1 MADVDARTCFE
12 DCLASGEPL
21 AGTAS
26 AARFFAA
33 VRWPKA
39 LWHHDKVGLSEGLP
53 ASLREL
59 EKSARKEGHALQLRL
74 FQRGGAVATDELE
87 IVCAD
92 FVGRRSAH
100 HRAVPAVHCAE
111 LIAAFL
117 AGDTYAPPLEAPVAL
132 VCTDGKHD
140 ACCGK
145 LGRSLVS
152 ALRAD
157 GRVDAVEVSHIGG
170 HRLAANCLALPSGR
184 LYGRLGVLDAPALAE
199 SIRHARVYLPRYRGQ
214 SGLGELEQVAEA
226 AALARLP
233 AGSAIELGAPE
244 PDGDGF
250 RVKAGELVVRC
261 TRRSFS
267 AIASCGDAEP
277 ERRER
282 WVAEP
287 LESTRDTELCHSSAK
302 RT

>member
-1 MADVDARTCFE
+1 MSDAARTCSE
-12 DCLASGEPL
+12 DSLASGEPL

-26 AARFFAA
+26 DARFFAA
-33 VRWPKA
+33 VSWPKA
-39 LWHHDKVGLSEGLP
+39 LWHHDKVALSEGLP
-53 ASLREL
+53 VSLREL
-59 EKSARKEGHALQLRL
+59 EKAARQAGQKLQLRL
-74 FQRGGAVATDELE
+74 FQRAGAVATSDLE

-92 FVGRRSAH
+92 FATRRTAH
-100 HRAVPAVHCAE
+100 HRGVPAEFSGEV
-111 LIAAFL
+111 IAAFL
-117 AGDTYAPPLEAPVAL
+117 AGDPHAPPLEAPLAL

-145 LGRSLVS
+145 LGRSLVA

-157 GRVDAVEVSHIGG
+157 GRVDAVEVSHVGG

-184 LYGRLGVLDAPALAE
+184 LYGRLGVIDVPALAE
-199 SIRHARVYLPRYRGQ
+199 SIRHDRVYLPRYRGQ

-233 AGSAIELGAPE
+233 AGSTIELGAPE

-250 RVKAGELVVRC
+250 RVCAGGVVVRC
-261 TRRSFS
+261 TRRAFR
-267 AIASCGDAEP
+267 ALASCGDAEP
-277 ERRER
+277 ELRER

-287 LESTRDTELCHSSAK
+287 G
-302 RT
+302 

>member
-1 MADVDARTCFE
+1 MSDVAARTCRE
-12 DCLASGEPL
+12 DSQAVGEPL
-21 AGTAS
+21 AGTA
-26 AARFFAA
+26 AEARYFAA
-33 VRWPKA
+33 VSWPKA
-39 LWHHDKVGLSEGLP
+39 LWHHDKVALSEGLP

-59 EKSARKEGHALQLRL
+59 EKSARAAGHKLQLRL
-74 FQRGGAVATDELE
+74 FQRAGAVSTDALE

-92 FVGRRSAH
+92 FGARRSAH
-100 HRAVPAVHCAE
+100 HREVPAAHCAE
-111 LIAAFL
+111 VIAAFL
-117 AGDTYAPPLEAPVAL
+117 AGDANAPPLDAPLAL

-157 GRVDAVEVSHIGG
+157 ARVDTVEVSHVGG
-170 HRLAANCLALPSGR
+170 HRLAANCLVLPSGR
-184 LYGRLGVLDAPALAE
+184 LYGRLGVLDVPALAE
-199 SIRHARVYLPRYRGQ
+199 SIRHDRVYLPRYRGQ

-233 AGSAIELGAPE
+233 GGHPVELGTPE

-250 RVKAGELVVRC
+250 RVKAGGVVVRC
-261 TRRSFS
+261 ARRAFTALS
-267 AIASCGDAEP
+267 SCGDAEP

-282 WVAEP
+282 WVLQSV
-287 LESTRDTELCHSSAK
+287 LEEEME
-302 RT
+302 

>member
-1 MADVDARTCFE
+1 MSDAAARTCSE
-12 DCLASGEPL
+12 ASFAVGEPL

-26 AARFFAA
+26 DARFFAA
-33 VRWPKA
+33 VSWPKA
-39 LWHHDKVGLSEGLP
+39 LWHHDKVALSEGLP

-59 EKSARKEGHALQLRL
+59 EKSARLSGQKLQLRL
-74 FQRGGAVATDELE
+74 FQRAGYVPTHELE
-87 IVCAD
+87 VVCAD
-92 FVGRRSAH
+92 FGTRRTARR
-100 HRAVPAVHCAE
+100 RAVPADSCARV
-111 LIAAFL
+111 IADFL
-117 AGDTYAPPLEAPVAL
+117 AGDASAAPLEAPLAL

-145 LGRSLVS
+145 LGRSLVA

-157 GRVDAVEVSHIGG
+157 GRVDAVEVSHLGG

-184 LYGRLGVLDAPALAE
+184 LYGRLGVLDVPALAE
-199 SIRHARVYLPRYRGQ
+199 SIRHDRVYLQRYRGR
-214 SGLGELEQVAEA
+214 SGIGELEQVAEA

-233 AGSAIELGAPE
+233 SGAPIELGAPE

-250 RVKAGELVVRC
+250 RVNAGGVVVRC
-261 TRRSFS
+261 ARRAFS

-282 WVAEP
+282 WVADP
-287 LESTRDTELCHSSAK
+287 S
-302 RT
+302 